1 MTIVLILLSVLAAF
15 FAVVLIRTA
24 RFRPKAEPD
33 AALPPLAEAPD
44 AELAAEHL
52 AEMIRIR
59 TVSFADKA
67 QEDPEPFEEFPRL
80 LARLY
85 PNVHSACKCERP
97 GPRSLLFRWPG
108 KAPGATRRS

>member
-1 MTIVLILLSVLAAF
+1 MTIVLILLSALAAF

-33 AALPPLAEAPD
+33 ASLPPLAEAPD
-44 AELAAEHL
+44 AALAAEHL

-67 QEDPEPFEEFPRL
+67 QEDPEPFEAVSQRAQRL
-80 LARLY
+80 QVRTSGPAQPAVPLARQ
-85 PNVHSACKCERP
+85 NSGRP
-97 GPRSLLFRWPG
+97 DGPD
-108 KAPGATRRS
+108 GAL

>member
-24 RFRPKAEPD
+24 RFRPKASGWRPSP
-33 AALPPLAEAPD
+33 ACGAPD

-108 KAPGATRRS
+108 KAPATRRS